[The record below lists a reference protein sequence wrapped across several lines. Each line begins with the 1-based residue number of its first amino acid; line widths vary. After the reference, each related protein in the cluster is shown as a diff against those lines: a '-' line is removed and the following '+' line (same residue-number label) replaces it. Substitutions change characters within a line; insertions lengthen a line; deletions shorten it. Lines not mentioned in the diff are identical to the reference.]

1 MNAILIPA
9 YKPDEKLIAL
19 CGQLVTYE
27 GIKVVVV
34 DDGSGEEC
42 RHIFEALPESVHVI
56 SYPVNKGKGG
66 ALKTGIKYIYESMPD
81 CERLVT
87 ADADGQ
93 HRYED
98 ICRVFEKCV
107 ECPGSLVLGGRR
119 FDESNVPFRSRAGNA
134 VTRKVFKLVSGAE
147 VYDTQTGLRGFD
159 RKGMEAFMD
168 VPGDRYEYE
177 INVLLK
183 AVEQNMPIHEITIAT
198 VYIEENASS
207 HFNPLKDSARIYK
220 CLFKHA
226 GLTLLKFTASSFIA
240 FLIDYFGFLLLHNPI
255 GEVAANIVSRII
267 SATVNFVI
275 NKEVV
280 FKSKEKAWKA
290 ALKYTILAVAVL
302 AVDTIILKVIMLD
315 WLNIPEWIAK
325 PITEIVM
332 FFINY
337 PMQRKFVYKKQEI
350 KRA

>member
-19 CGQLVTYE
+19 CAQLVTYE

-42 RHIFEALPESVHVI
+42 RHIFEALDEKVHVI

-66 ALKTGIKYIYESMPD
+66 ALKTGIRYIYENMPD

-98 ICRVFEKCV
+98 ICRVFEKSV
-107 ECPGSLVLGGRR
+107 ECPGSLVLGGRK

-134 VTRKVFKLVSGAE
+134 ITRKVFSLVSGAK

-159 RKGMEAFMD
+159 RAGMELFAD

-183 AVEQNMPIHEITIAT
+183 AVEKGMPIHEITIAT
-198 VYIEENASS
+198 VYLEENKSS
-207 HFNPLKDSARIYK
+207 HFNAFKDSARIYK

-226 GLTLLKFTASSFIA
+226 GLTLVKFAASSFIA
-240 FLIDYFGFLLLHNPI
+240 FLIDYVLFLLLHNPL
-255 GEVAANIVSRII
+255 GEVAANICARIV
-267 SATVNFVI
+267 SATANFII
-275 NKEVV
+275 NREVV
-280 FKSKEKAWKA
+280 FKSKEAVWRA
-290 ALKYTILAVAVL
+290 AIKYALLAFAIL
-302 AVDTIILKVIMLD
+302 AVDTLILKFVLIE
-315 WLNIPEWIAK
+315 WLGVAEWIAK
-325 PITEIVM
+325 PITEIIM

-337 PMQRKFVYKKQEI
+337 PIQRNFVYKKG
-350 KRA
+350 K

>member
-19 CGQLVTYE
+19 CDQLVTYE

-42 RHIFEALPESVHVI
+42 RLIFNALNPQVHLI

-81 CERLVT
+81 CDCLVT

-98 ICRVFEKCV
+98 ICKVFEKSV

-119 FDESNVPFRSRAGNA
+119 FDETNVPFRSKAGNA
-134 VTRKVFKLVSGAE
+134 ITRKIFKLVSGAE

-159 RKGMEAFMD
+159 RKGMELFMD

-183 AVEQNMPIHEITIAT
+183 AVEKGMPIHEITIAT
-198 VYIEENASS
+198 VYLEENKSS
-207 HFNPLKDSARIYK
+207 HFNPFKDSARIYK

-226 GLTLLKFTASSFIA
+226 GLTLLKFAASSFIA
-240 FLIDYFGFLLLHNPI
+240 FLIDYFGFLILHNPI
-255 GEVAANIVSRII
+255 GDVAANIVSRIV
-267 SATVNFVI
+267 SATANFII

-280 FKSKEKAWKA
+280 FKSKENVWRA
-290 ALKYTILAVAVL
+290 ALKYALLAIAVL
-302 AVDTIILKVIMLD
+302 AVDTVILKLIMIE

-337 PMQRKFVYKKQEI
+337 PMQRKFVYKKT
-350 KRA
+350 R